1 MWYDSRL
8 REGLADIVGTPIPDL
23 AWLISSLP
31 PSIGGLGLTSA
42 FATRSAAHYA
52 SWASSWH
59 SISRMFPSAIPLAA
73 ADLAT
78 SPLPFAHGIRTAHAA
93 VDSALTAVT
102 DNINQHP
109 LPHFVPKNPSIPGP
123 VELGKR
129 FPRVQSR
136 IAAIVHSARWIHGFS
151 LASTPH
157 RALMLSQASQGSM
170 FAFTAVPNAHSTLT
184 PTSFITGLQLRLRL
198 PLSILYGLTTC

>member
-1 MWYDSRL
+1 MRPGLTADAAMWYDSRL

-102 DNINQHP
+102 DNTNQYP
-109 LPHFVPKNPSIPGP
+109 LAAMHLRIFGSGSFWKWPQSAVSLVRQLVKAQGP
-123 VELGKR
+123 V
-129 FPRVQSR
+129 
-136 IAAIVHSARWIHGFS
+136 
-151 LASTPH
+151 
-157 RALMLSQASQGSM
+157 
-170 FAFTAVPNAHSTLT
+170 
-184 PTSFITGLQLRLRL
+184 
-198 PLSILYGLTTC
+198 PLN